1 MTRGSQH
8 LRSLTSLRFFA
19 AAMVVLYHAGIQS
32 SPDLIQPY
40 ALLSFGH
47 LGVAFFFVLSGFV
60 LVWSA
65 RDGDRA
71 MPFYRR
77 RFARVWPLH
86 ALTFSL
92 AVGLGVAGLIDNR
105 GPAWSAPVNLALL
118 QAWAT
123 DGEVLYGYNSVSWSL
138 SAEAFFYLLFPVLLL
153 LARRVGPV
161 ATVGAGAAWLVVA
174 GVAADAIGYGV
185 HALPLYRVGE
195 FVFGMGLALLVHR
208 GVPRISP
215 AIAVGS
221 LVASYGALIVLNR
234 LTAGDLL
241 ARAWIAVILVL
252 PGIALVLL
260 AFARRDMDGGEG
272 ALTHPLL
279 VRLGAWSFALYMVH
293 ELVLRVARPVMLDHL
308 WTVPLAIVVS
318 VLLSGLLFEWFE
330 RPVERRLRGRSR
342 PAVQLEPAAR

>member
-1 MTRGSQH
+1 VTRGSQH

-19 AAMVVLYHAGIQS
+19 AAVVVLYHATIRS
-32 SPDLIQPY
+32 SPDLRQPY

-86 ALTFSL
+86 ALTFVL
-92 AVGLGVAGLIDNR
+92 AAGLGVAGLIDAV
-105 GPAWSAPVNLALL
+105 GPAWSAPLNLALL
-118 QAWAT
+118 QAWST

-138 SAEAFFYLLFPVLLL
+138 SAEAFFYLLFPALLL

-161 ATVGAGAAWLVVA
+161 ATVGLGAAWLVVA
-174 GVAADAIGYGV
+174 GVAADMIGYGV

-195 FVFGMGLALLVHR
+195 FVFGMGLALLVRR
-208 GVPRISP
+208 GIPRISP
-215 AIAVGS
+215 AFAVS
-221 LVASYGALIVLNR
+221 ALVASYALLVVLDR
-234 LTAGDLL
+234 ISAGGLL
-241 ARAWIAVILVL
+241 ARAWVAVLIVL
-252 PGIALVLL
+252 PGIALVLV
-260 AFARRDMDGGEG
+260 AFARRDIDGGEG
-272 ALTHPLL
+272 ALTHPVL

-293 ELVLRVARPVMLDHL
+293 ELVLRVARPVMLDHG
-308 WTVPLAIVVS
+308 WTVPVMIVVS

-330 RPVERRLRGRSR
+330 RPVEKKLRGRGR